1 MWEQERPL
9 CGNTT
14 WTGTKTSLG
23 PTRRRPGLFQRP
35 TSRHHESINM
45 LLDCGQTLTLPTCRH
60 LFLTS
65 LFCTRE
71 TKHNLQTQ
79 ETFYVIHCASPKSR
93 TISRNV
99 VFLVVFHPPLRLVG
113 SWWPPIWRPSCMW
126 IATNSRDWASTWM
139 ILPSNSMWIPPRT
152 GMNSGGDKWDGCVN
166 CICPGEFMLHCWCE
180 IWRISLSKSTFLYI
194 QVVWSYHFDCWNTL
208 YIRCFSFT
216 MTTACLLGA
225 QKVATGFVSEST
237 LLTNAVMKTSNGRNL
252 NHFQNYIVLC
262 SIISIIMST
271 RLLFS

>member
-1 MWEQERPL
+1 MVSPKHCGNQERPL

-14 WTGTKTSLG
+14 WTGTKTSLS
-23 PTRRRPGLFQRP
+23 PTRRRPGLFKRST
-35 TSRHHESINM
+35 TSSPREHQYIYIYICCWTVE
-45 LLDCGQTLTLPTCRH
+45 RH
-60 LFLTS
+60 LPCQFVAIFFLTR
-65 LFCTRE
+65 LFCMRE

-99 VFLVVFHPPLRLVG
+99 VFLVVFHSPLRLVG

-152 GMNSGGDKWDGCVN
+152 GMNSGGDKRDGWVN
-166 CICPGEFMLHCWCE
+166 RICPGEFMLRCWCE
-180 IWRISLSKSTFLYI
+180 IWRLSLSKSTFLYI

-208 YIRCFSFT
+208 
-216 MTTACLLGA
+216 LLR
-225 QKVATGFVSEST
+225 FF
-237 LLTNAVMKTSNGRNL
+237 LLPWP
-252 NHFQNYIVLC
+252 
-262 SIISIIMST
+262 
-271 RLLFS
+271 